1 MKGSKAL
8 IILSISLVFL
18 AVISAGVGLFWNG
31 GGSPFSFTTVH
42 GETSQI
48 YGHGLYKFDTLMKA
62 PIFRGTDAA
71 ILFVATPFLI
81 FSIYQYSQGTLKG
94 QLLLLGSITCFL
106 YYSSALVFGVA
117 YNQLFI
123 VYVAF
128 FSVSLYAF
136 ILGFMTINL
145 QELPSKILPSFPHRG
160 ISLFLI
166 ISGILVFVVWFLD
179 IIVSLVN
186 GHVPVGIESYT
197 TEVTYVLDLG
207 IISPTTIL
215 IGILLT
221 RRVPISYPL
230 ASSLLILCSL
240 IGIIV
245 VSQTIAQLVV
255 GVSITPGQL
264 IAFVGVF
271 VCLSLFAAGLTIKLF
286 RNIRNE
292 QQ

>member
-18 AVISAGVGLFWNG
+18 AVIAAGVGLFWSG
-31 GGSPFSFTTVH
+31 MGSPFSFTTVH
-42 GETSQI
+42 GETLQI
-48 YGHGLYKFDTLMKA
+48 YGHGLYKFDTLTKA

-81 FSIYQYSQGTLKG
+81 YSIYLYSKGSLKG
-94 QLLLLGSITCFL
+94 QLLLLSTITCFL
-106 YYSSALVFGVA
+106 YYSSSLVFGVA

-123 VYVAF
+123 VYVVF

-136 ILGFMTINL
+136 ILGFMTIDH

-166 ISGILVFVVWFLD
+166 ISGLLVFVVWFMD
-179 IIVSLVN
+179 IILSLVN
-186 GHVPVGIESYT
+186 GHVPIGIESYT

-207 IISPTTIL
+207 LISPTTIL
-215 IGILLT
+215 TGILLR
-221 RRVPISYPL
+221 RRVPISYL
-230 ASSLLILCSL
+230 FASCLLVLCSL

-245 VSQTIAQLVV
+245 VSQTIAQIVV
-255 GVSITPGQL
+255 GVTISPGQL

-271 VCLSLFAAGLTIKLF
+271 VCLSLFAVRLTIKLF
-286 RNIRNE
+286 RNIRNDA
-292 QQ
+292 